1 MTRHATT
8 TSAGSGITSDF
19 PGTRPRH
26 RGLVEAL
33 LIQRVVLLTALV
45 VILVVVMT
53 VLDGMGSLSGAYNA
67 DYLAAT
73 LIAAVPLALL
83 GIAQLL
89 VITSGRGGIDL
100 SVGAMVSL
108 CGIVFGQLY
117 GVAEVPLVLAIVVT
131 AATGIACGTV
141 NGVLVS
147 YIGYPPLIAT
157 LATYYV
163 FRSLALVASDYK
175 PINSKAIQDFYSA
188 TASVEVPLIGRSLPL
203 IPLGV
208 ITFMI
213 PTVIVAW
220 LALNKTTWGRR
231 IYAIGTNDVAAVWAG
246 LDTRSTRA
254 SAYALSGLLS
264 SIVAIYTVA
273 QFASARPDAGTAGSG
288 MALPAITIA
297 VLGGVAITGGISRVG
312 GVVVATILVVW
323 LNAGLLLLVPGN
335 QGTQI
340 QLFALGLLLVL
351 SALLN
356 GIVGRRLGIT

>member
-1 MTRHATT
+1 MTRNATA
-8 TSAGSGITSDF
+8 TSAHSETTAHQAA
-19 PGTRPRH
+19 TRPWH
-26 RGLVEAL
+26 RRVVEAL
-33 LIQRVVLLTALV
+33 LTQRVVLLTAMIVL
-45 VILVVVMT
+45 LVVVMT
-53 VLDGMGSLSGAYNA
+53 ILDRTGSLSGAYDA

-73 LIAAVPLALL
+73 SIAVVPLVLL

-108 CGIVFGQLY
+108 CGIVFGHLY
-117 GVAEVPLVLAIVVT
+117 GVAGVPLVAAIMIT
-131 AATGIACGTV
+131 AGAGIACGAV
-141 NGVLVS
+141 NGILVS
-147 YIGYPPLIAT
+147 YLGFTPLIAT

-163 FRSLALVASDYK
+163 FRSLALVFSDYK
-175 PINSKAIQDFYSA
+175 PINSAAIQDFYSA
-188 TASVEVPLIGRSLPL
+188 AASVEVPLIGQSLPL

-213 PTVIVAW
+213 PTVILAW
-220 LALNKTTWGRR
+220 VGLNKTTWGRR

-246 LDTRSTRA
+246 LNTKATRA

-312 GVVVATILVVW
+312 GVVLATVLVVW
-323 LNAGLLLLVPGN
+323 LNAALLLLVPGN

-340 QLFALGLLLVL
+340 QLFALGALLVL

-356 GIVGRRLGIT
+356 GIVGRRLGVT

>member
-1 MTRHATT
+1 MT
-8 TSAGSGITSDF
+8 
-19 PGTRPRH
+19 
-26 RGLVEAL
+26 
-33 LIQRVVLLTALV
+33 QRVVLLAALIVLLLIGMTA
-45 VILVVVMT
+45 
-53 VLDGMGSLSGAYNA
+53 LDGMGSLSGPYDA

-73 LIAAVPLALL
+73 LIAAVPLSLL

-108 CGIVFGQLY
+108 CGIVFGHLY
-117 GVAEVPLVLAIVVT
+117 GVAGVPLALAVVAT
-131 AATGIACGTV
+131 AGVGIACGAV

-147 YIGYPPLIAT
+147 YGGYPPLIAT

-163 FRSLALVASDYK
+163 FRSLALVVSDHK
-175 PINSKAIQDFYSA
+175 PINSTVIQDFYSA
-188 TASVEVPLIGRSLPL
+188 AASIELPLIGQSLPL

-213 PTVIVAW
+213 PAVALAW
-220 LALNKTTWGRR
+220 IALNKSTWGRR
-231 IYAIGTNDVAAVWAG
+231 TYAIGTNDVAAMWAG
-246 LDTRSTRA
+246 INTKSVRA

-312 GVVVATILVVW
+312 GVVLATLLVVW

-340 QLFALGLLLVL
+340 QLFALGALLVL
-351 SALLN
+351 SSLLN
-356 GIVGRRLGIT
+356 GIAGRRLGLT